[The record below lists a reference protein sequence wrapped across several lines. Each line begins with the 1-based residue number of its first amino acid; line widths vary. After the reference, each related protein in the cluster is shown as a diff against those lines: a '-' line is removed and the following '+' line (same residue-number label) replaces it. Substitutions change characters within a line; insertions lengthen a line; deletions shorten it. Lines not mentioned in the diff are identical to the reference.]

1 MNLVLQQQST
11 WSAKLSLQLENIQGR
26 TKLVHQKHFGPL
38 RVQKQF
44 SQDDGS
50 CHIYVLHPPGG
61 LVGGDSLTVQIRV
74 GADTQTLITSPSAAK
89 AYRCAE
95 NALSQRVSQVIEVAE
110 NAHLEWL
117 PQETIFYDGAKAE
130 IDNQVRLHSSSS
142 FLGWEIQMLGRRASG
157 EGFAKGAI
165 DQSSRIWRAD
175 KLCHRECLRVAG
187 DNQISAWGLNSASV
201 LGTLV
206 AIPKQGGVLSLEN
219 AVSRVQ
225 TLLSGQSW
233 GVTLRGSTLLV
244 RYLGDSAETCRLGF
258 GQARKLLVEDAIF
271 NGSTM
276 GYEPRIW
283 KT

>member
-1 MNLVLQQQST
+1 MNLVIQQQSS
-11 WSAKLSLQLENIQGR
+11 WSAKLSLQLENIKGQ
-26 TKLVHQKHFGPL
+26 TKLVHQQHFGPL

-50 CHIYVLHPPGG
+50 CHIYILHPPGG
-61 LVGGDSLTVQIRV
+61 LVGGDSLTVRISA
-74 GADTQTLITSPSAAK
+74 GADTHTLITSPSAAR

-95 NALSQRVSQVIEVAE
+95 NALSQSVCQVIDVAE

-117 PQETIFYDGAKAE
+117 PQETIFYNGARAE

-157 EGFAKGAI
+157 ERFAKGAI
-165 DQSSRIWRAD
+165 DQSSRIWRAG
-175 KLCHRECLRVAG
+175 KLCHRERLRVSG
-187 DNQISAWGLNSASV
+187 DNQVSAWGLNSASV

-206 AIPKQGGVLSLEN
+206 ALSREDGLKPLEDTI
-219 AVSRVQ
+219 SRLRR
-225 TLLSGQSW
+225 LLSDRCW
-233 GVTLRGSTLLV
+233 GVTLRERTLLV
-244 RYLGDSAETCRLGF
+244 RYMGGSAESCRQGF
-258 GQARKLLVEDAIF
+258 GQVRQLLVEEAIF

-276 GYEPRIW
+276 GHEPRIW

>member
-1 MNLVLQQQST
+1 VNLVIQQQSS
-11 WSAKLSLQLENIQGR
+11 WSAKLSLQLENIKDQ
-26 TKLVHQKHFGPL
+26 TKLVHQEHFGPL

-50 CHIYVLHPPGG
+50 CHIYILHPPGG
-61 LVGGDSLTVQIRV
+61 LVGGDSLTVRIRA
-74 GADTQTLITSPSAAK
+74 GADTHTLITSPSAAR

-95 NALSQRVSQVIEVAE
+95 NALSQSVCQVIDVAE

-117 PQETIFYDGAKAE
+117 PQETIFYDGARAE

-157 EGFAKGAI
+157 EHFAKGSI
-165 DQSSRIWRAD
+165 DQSSRIWRAG
-175 KLCHRECLRVAG
+175 KLCHRERLRVSG
-187 DNQISAWGLNSASV
+187 DNQVSAWGLNSASV

-206 AIPKQGGVLSLEN
+206 ALPSEDGLEPLEDTI
-219 AVSRVQ
+219 SRLR
-225 TLLSGQSW
+225 TLLSDQCW
-233 GVTLRGSTLLV
+233 GVTLRDRTLLV
-244 RYLGDSAETCRLGF
+244 RYMGDSAERCRQGF
-258 GQARKLLVEDAIF
+258 GQVRQLLVEEAIF

-276 GYEPRIW
+276 GHEPRIW